1 MATIPSTTL
10 CDWCL
15 RILHTPDPS
24 AKVAVTQEL
33 SRQWQNGTIT
43 EIGHGI
49 PPKRPARP
57 GRFVF
62 VEPGKAPKLGKAGS
76 LQSRINIL
84 HSLANIE
91 QWAIDTALDNIVRF
105 AQVSLD
111 SSRPAVSMPKAF
123 FDDFVRMAAEEAKHF
138 LWLVERL
145 EELGSHFGALPI
157 HAGIWESASETAHDI
172 CCRMAIVHMV
182 HEARGLDVNPTTIS
196 NFAKAGDMVSA
207 DMLTTILADEVTHVE
222 TGHRWFSFV
231 CRERAKDK
239 RETFHAIVKKHFKGV
254 LKPPFNEEA
263 RRAAGMEPELY
274 HGLET
279 KERMV

>member
-1 MATIPSTTL
+1 MATTPPTTL

-24 AKVAVTQEL
+24 AKVAITQEF
-33 SRQWQNGTIT
+33 SRQWQDGIIT
-43 EIGHGI
+43 EIGHGV
-49 PPKRPARP
+49 PPERPARP
-57 GRFVF
+57 DRFVF

-76 LQSRINIL
+76 L
-84 HSLANIE
+84 
-91 QWAIDTALDNIVRF
+91 WAIDTALDNIVRF

-111 SSRPAVSMPKAF
+111 SSSPAAPMPRAF

-157 HAGIWESASETAHDI
+157 HAGIWESAAETAHDI

-182 HEARGLDVNPTTIS
+182 HEARGLDVNPTTIN
-196 NFAKAGDMVSA
+196 NFAKAGDTVSA

-222 TGHRWFSFV
+222 TGHRWFAFV
-231 CRERAKDK
+231 CQKRAKDK
-239 RETFHAIVKKHFKGV
+239 REAFHAIVKKHFKGV
-254 LKPPFNEEA
+254 LKPPFNEDA

-279 KERMV
+279 KERTA